1 MARVQEAQEQLTLV
15 RSVPAAE
22 LETKMYWVRK
32 FRQAKS
38 ESTLDVM
45 VQGALRKNNEVRV
58 QASIYLAEC
67 HRLDELETGRYKS

>member
-1 MARVQEAQEQLTLV
+1 MARVQEALV
-15 RSVPAAE
+15 RNVPAAE

-32 FRQAKS
+32 FRQAKCG
-38 ESTLDVM
+38 STLDVM
-45 VQGALRKNNEVRV
+45 VKGALRKNNEVRV